1 MAFMAGSKDQE
12 LTFFA
17 KTEGF
22 VEETYFATAGQTVFH
37 TAYQYAAG
45 MGTLNVLVNGVK
57 ALRGV
62 DYLETDDTTITFI
75 SGLNLNDEVTFQI
88 YRTTGLTAVGSG
100 QIHKVQHSGDGSTVS
115 FAVGYSIGPKTNIDV
130 YVGGIYKQSNEYS
143 VVGEN
148 VVFVTPPVAG
158 TNNIEFVVGDI
169 LPIGSTTAD
178 NVSFDS
184 GASYSAGS
192 VGLAVKNKAE
202 NINPS
207 TSGTLTHSGDIVL
220 SGSGKRITGDF
231 SNATV
236 ANRVMFQ
243 TSTVNGQ
250 TSIGVLPS
258 GTNTSA
264 NINLFGGADPSNAS
278 IGQMVNTGTEVRVGA
293 VITGS
298 GTYLPMTFYTGGSE
312 RMRIDVD
319 GKISI
324 NNSTKSSPLVDNDLS
339 FDLLARNN
347 FTCTL
352 AAGGTLT
359 FANIASAAGQS
370 GTIILINGSN
380 YVVSKAAST
389 KTDSSFLSLVSSTGT
404 YRLSYYCD
412 GTNVYVTTSGALS

>member
-143 VVGEN
+143 VVGGN

-231 SNATV
+231 SSSTLV
-236 ANRVMFQ
+236 NRLMFQ
-243 TSTVNGQ
+243 TSTVNGN
-250 TSIGVLPS
+250 TAVGVLPNGTASTSTLLQFNNSDPTNS
-258 GTNTSA
+258 G
-264 NINLFGGADPSNAS
+264 FGGIQVTSS
-278 IGQMVNTGTEVRVGA
+278 LVNFLSGITGT
-293 VITGS
+293 

-312 RMRIDVD
+312 RMRIDAD

-359 FANIASAAGQS
+359 FTNIASAAGQS

-412 GTNVYVTTSGALS
+412 GTNVYVTTSGALR